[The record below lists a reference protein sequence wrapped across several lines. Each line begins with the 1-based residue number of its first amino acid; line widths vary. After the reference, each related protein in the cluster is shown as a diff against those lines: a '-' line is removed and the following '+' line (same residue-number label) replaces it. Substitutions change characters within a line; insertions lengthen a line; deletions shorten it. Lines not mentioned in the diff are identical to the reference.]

1 MAVVAKLGKRVRRL
15 RASLQLTQVEMAKR
29 LNMSASYLN
38 LIEHDQ
44 RPLTLK
50 LLLRL
55 GEVFDV
61 DLNAFSESEE
71 GRIVT
76 YLAEVL
82 VDPVFRGRAITQDE
96 IRDVVGASPD
106 LGRAVLDLYRAYRS
120 AQEEAGNLG
129 EELRNREVL
138 AGISYEF
145 RDLVASIRSF
155 AEILQDNPNLDVEQ
169 RRRFTSVIL
178 ENSKRLV
185 PLFSGLLN
193 ANPDGAA
200 ASAADARPPTEDV
213 ADFLQMHAS
222 YFPGLEDAAEEIR
235 RAAGIDSVGEYERL
249 ASCLAREHGI
259 IVRIEPADTGPLR
272 SNPHIEHGRLGLPEM
287 LSLDERSLAV
297 ARCLALVRSRDAIAR
312 CADAVR
318 WASAEARDLVL
329 SALAEYVAGAVLM
342 PYERFQAAAREF
354 RYDLDRLQ
362 RRFCVGV
369 EQVCRRLTSLQR
381 PGARGIPF
389 HLLKVDMAGNVLSRF
404 SASGIRIPRYGGVC
418 SLWNVHAAFLSPGM
432 TRAQVSRMPD
442 GTSYFSIARTLPGE
456 GSGMMRSHQLTAIE
470 LGCEASLAADIVYA
484 DGLDLRDVSAA
495 TPIGPTCRLCERS
508 DCRHRVL
515 PPFRRPGGM
524 EPGAPP
530 PP

>member
-15 RASLQLTQVEMAKR
+15 RESLQLTQVEMAKR

-71 GRIVT
+71 GRVVT
-76 YLAEVL
+76 DVAEVL

-96 IRDVVGASPD
+96 VRDVVGASPD
-106 LGRAVLDLYRAYRS
+106 LARAVLDLYRAYRS
-120 AQEEAGNLG
+120 AREEAGSLG

-138 AGISYEF
+138 AGINYEF

-155 AEILQDNPNLDVEQ
+155 AEILQDNPDLDVEQ
-169 RRRFTSVIL
+169 RRRFTSIIL

-193 ANPDGAA
+193 VDRDGEAA
-200 ASAADARPPTEDV
+200 AAVDARPPAEDV

-222 YFPGLEDAAEEIR
+222 HFPGLEDAAEEIR
-235 RAAGIDSVGEYERL
+235 RAAGIDTVGEYERL

-259 IVRIEPADTGPLR
+259 IVRIEAAEAGHPR
-272 SNPHIEHGRLGLPEM
+272 SNLRIERGRLDLPEM

-297 ARCLALVRSRDAIAR
+297 AKCLALVRSRDAIAR

-318 WASAEARDLVL
+318 WPSAEARDLML
-329 SALAEYVAGAVLM
+329 SALADYVAEAVLM

-404 SASGIRIPRYGGVC
+404 SASGIRIPRYGGIC

-442 GTSYFSIARTLPGE
+442 GTSYFSIARTVPGE
-456 GSGMMRSHQLTAIE
+456 GQGMLRSHHLAAIE

-484 DGLDLRDVSAA
+484 DGLDLRDVSAG
-495 TPIGPTCRLCERS
+495 TPVGPTCRLCERP

-515 PPFRRPGGM
+515 PPFRRPAIVA
-524 EPGAPP
+524 EADPVR
-530 PP
+530 